1 MTRGLKIVLATT
13 SPQRKSLLRQLGIP
27 FEAADPGEVRE
38 ASAGEPRDVALGNA
52 FAKVGAVARRLDKGI
67 VVGADTIVVVNDAIM
82 GKARTPGEA
91 EAMLRALV
99 GREHRVLSGLAVA
112 DASTGKTLTD
122 VVETRVWMLPL
133 SEGEIESYLATG
145 EPLGKAGGYAI
156 QGIGGALVERVEG
169 DFYNVVGLPLPRLY
183 EMLKEFGVCLLEDQE
198 DR

>member
-52 FAKVGAVARRLDKGI
+52 FTKVGAVARRLDKGI

>member
-1 MTRGLKIVLATT
+1 LATT
-13 SPQRKSLLRQLGIP
+13 SPQRMSLLRQLGVP
-27 FEAADPGEVRE
+27 FEAADPGEARE
-38 ASAGEPRDVALGNA
+38 ASTGEPRDATLGNA
-52 FAKVGAVARRLDKGI
+52 LAKVGAVARRLDEGI

-82 GKARTPGEA
+82 GKAGTPSEA

-99 GREHRVLSGLAVA
+99 GREHRVLSGLAVV
-112 DASTGKTLTD
+112 DASTDKTLTD

-133 SEGEIESYLATG
+133 SDGEIESYVATG

-156 QGIGGALVERVEG
+156 QGIGGALVERMEG

-183 EMLKEFGVCLLEDQE
+183 EMLKEFGVYLLEDQE

>member
-1 MTRGLKIVLATT
+1 MLATT